1 MLTVDL
7 YEDSVSEIN
16 IKPRRMQWTVDGNF
30 KSLLMLTLL

>member
-16 IKPRRMQWTVDGNF
+16 IKPRRMQWTVDGNL
-30 KSLLMLTLL
+30 SLFMLTLL